1 MAHENSCVAVYGD
14 HPQAEEA
21 VRLLQAG
28 GFDVKKLSIVG
39 KGYQREEHP
48 IGFYN
53 TGNRVKFWGAQGAF
67 WGSLWGLLLGAAF
80 FWVPGLGTVVIAG
93 PLVSAL
99 IAALEGA
106 VAIGGLSALGA
117 ALYSIGIPKDS
128 IIRYETAIKSDHY
141 LLIVHGDQHEV
152 ERAHDVLAAGDARDV
167 TIHLS

>member
-1 MAHENSCVAVYGD
+1 MTQGNSCVVVYD
-14 HPQAEEA
+14 NHLQAEKA
-21 VRLLQAG
+21 VRLLQEK
-28 GFDVKKLSIVG
+28 GFDIKKLSIVG

-53 TGNRVKFWGAQGAF
+53 TGERIKFWGAQGAF
-67 WGSLWGLLLGAAF
+67 WGGLWGLLLGAAF

-93 PLVSAL
+93 PLVSAF

-106 VAIGGLSALGA
+106 VVIGGFSALGA
-117 ALYSIGIPKDS
+117 ALYGIGIPKDS

-141 LLIVHGDQHEV
+141 LLIVHGDQREV
-152 ERAHDVLAAGDARDV
+152 ERAHDVLAGGDARDI

>member
-1 MAHENSCVAVYGD
+1 MAQKNSCVAVYD
-14 HPQAEEA
+14 NHIQAEEA
-21 VRLLQAG
+21 VHLLQKA
-28 GFDVKKLSIVG
+28 GFDVKNLSIVG

-53 TGNRVKFWGAQGAF
+53 TGDRIKFWGVQGAF
-67 WGSLWGLLLGAAF
+67 WGGLWGLLLGAAF

-93 PLVSAL
+93 PLVSAF

-106 VAIGGLSALGA
+106 TVVGGLSALGA

-128 IIRYETAIKSDHY
+128 IIRYETAIKSDRY
-141 LLIVHGDQHEV
+141 LLIVHGDQNEV
-152 ERAHDVLAAGDARDV
+152 ERAHDVLAGGDARDI

>member
-1 MAHENSCVAVYGD
+1 MVEENSCVAVYD
-14 HPQAEEA
+14 NHLQAEEA
-21 VRLLQAG
+21 VRQLLEQ
-28 GFDVKKLSIVG
+28 GFAADKLSIVG

-53 TGNRVKFWGAQGAF
+53 TGERMKFWGAQGAF
-67 WGSLWGLLLGAAF
+67 WGGLWGLLLGAAF

-99 IAALEGA
+99 VTALEGA
-106 VAIGGLSALGA
+106 AVVGGLSALGA
-117 ALYSIGIPKDS
+117 ALYSIGIPRDS

-141 LLIVHGDQHEV
+141 LLIVHGDQSQVEQAHEV
-152 ERAHDVLAAGDARDV
+152 LAGGDARDV

>member
-1 MAHENSCVAVYGD
+1 MVEENSCVAVYSD
-14 HPQAEEA
+14 HLQAEQA
-21 VRLLQAG
+21 VRQLLAQD
-28 GFDVKKLSIVG
+28 FDAERLSIVG

-53 TGNRVKFWGAQGAF
+53 TGERMKFWGAQGAF
-67 WGSLWGLLLGAAF
+67 WGGLWGLLLGSAF

-99 IAALEGA
+99 VASLEGA
-106 VAIGGLSALGA
+106 AVVGGLSALGA

-141 LLIVHGDQHEV
+141 LLIVHGNQSEV
-152 ERAHDVLAAGDARDV
+152 ERAHDLLVGGDARDV